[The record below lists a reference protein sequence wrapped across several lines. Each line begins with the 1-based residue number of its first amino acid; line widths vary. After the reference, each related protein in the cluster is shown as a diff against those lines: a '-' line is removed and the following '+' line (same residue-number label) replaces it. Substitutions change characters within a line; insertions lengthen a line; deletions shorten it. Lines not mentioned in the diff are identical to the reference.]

1 MTDYKKLARVLDLRR
16 HEEQRRAVELA
27 MAREAVRDSEVA
39 LDQMRRQRA
48 ELEAELE
55 RLAGESVGQVKT
67 MRLLMEQL
75 DNGIHNALS
84 VRALAAA
91 TEAEKLEALTK
102 AAQNREALEKVVGP
116 RREAAL
122 AHERQA
128 EQKAIDDI
136 ITLRY
141 KAGEG

>member
-39 LDQMRRQRA
+39 LEQMRRQRA

-55 RLAGESVGQVKT
+55 GLSGESVGQMKT
-67 MRLLMEQL
+67 LRLLMEQI

-122 AHERQA
+122 AHERQV
-128 EQKAIDDI
+128 EQKAIDDLI
-136 ITLRY
+136 ALRY
-141 KAGEG
+141 RAGEG